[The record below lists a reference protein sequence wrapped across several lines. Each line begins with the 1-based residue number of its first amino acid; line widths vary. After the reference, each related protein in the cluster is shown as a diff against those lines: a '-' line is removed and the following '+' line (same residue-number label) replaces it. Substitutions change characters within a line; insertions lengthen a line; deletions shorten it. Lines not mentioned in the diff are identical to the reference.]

1 MKILIALDESP
12 VSARQRERRPACS
25 PWQVPTFWS
34 PADAA
39 EAKETAGEFVL
50 ALFRDDIARMTQLA
64 TPGYAD
70 RLAEP
75 AASGGRARQ
84 APAGQLRVMAVQ
96 TEEFRGDVGLLQVL
110 VERDVPALDRSAA
123 QQVQLVNV
131 VVLRVDG
138 GWRVDDAAF

>member
-1 MKILIALDESP
+1 
-12 VSARQRERRPACS
+12 
-25 PWQVPTFWS
+25 
-34 PADAA
+34 
-39 EAKETAGEFVL
+39 
-50 ALFRDDIARMTQLA
+50 
-64 TPGYAD
+64 
-70 RLAEP
+70 
-75 AASGGRARQ
+75 
-84 APAGQLRVMAVQ
+84 MAVQ